1 MTKNEIL
8 KKVQNI
14 EALSHEEMLEI
25 FKLGGLEIPSA
36 RLEGYLADPGDKHYL
51 DCGAEALGHFL
62 DGLIIYKR
70 GPSDKK
76 TADDTPVALTNN
88 LILKKVRIAYD
99 LKEADL
105 FAIFHAVDIDITKG
119 ELSAL
124 FRKEDHKKFRLC
136 PDSIL
141 QLFLEGLEICERD
154 ML

>member
-1 MTKNEIL
+1 MTKNDIL
-8 KKVQNI
+8 KTIQRI
-14 EALSHEEMLEI
+14 ENADNSTMTEI
-25 FKLGGLEIPSA
+25 FRLAEAEIPPH

-51 DCGAEALGHFL
+51 DCGAQALGSFL

-88 LILKKVRIAYD
+88 LILKKLRIAYD

-105 FAIFHAVDIDITKG
+105 FAIFDAVDIDITKG
-119 ELSAL
+119 ELSSL

-141 QLFLEGLEICERD
+141 QLFLEGLELCEART
-154 ML
+154 